1 MEIELSDGK
10 NLVIPDETNDL
21 TRELSLFHVESPFA
35 RFDHLKRA
43 VDLFWNRK
51 IQDAYMWNDWTELMQ
66 ETFCENDFVTVT
78 GSGASW
84 KTTSAAVYVLME
96 WFSAPSETVVICTST
111 TLPGLRRRIW
121 KEITRYYRIDPAMG
135 NLVQSKNCI
144 QYQKGSDDAGIF
156 GIAAEEGEINK
167 AVGRIIGFHAPY
179 IYVLID
185 EMPYTSEAILEACV
199 NLRTGAKRFKF
210 IGLGN
215 ADNKLDPHGRAC
227 EPAQGWD
234 SITPEHQIWPTKRG
248 ICVHLDCY
256 DSPNVKAGRVVY
268 PGLLNQQDI
277 DQTIKDYGE
286 DSPQF
291 WQQRR
296 GFWAPESVSRT
307 VISPALIDKFK
318 AKEKAIWNANFR
330 LGAGLDPA
338 FEGGDRCILRLGKCG
353 MDDRGKMV
361 LSLEEKI
368 KLNLSASVKGDPI
381 HYQIVRQVK
390 EACAQRDIPPSMLAI
405 DSTGEGG
412 GLLSI
417 FHREW
422 STEVQGI
429 EFGGAADPN
438 RRVSD
443 TSVKMANQEYL
454 NRVTQLWFQF
464 RTLMMNSQI
473 RGLDD
478 ETAMEFCQRRFKFV
492 GRLTQVEPKSEM
504 KERTRRSPDQ
514 ADAVVVLSELFFRVV
529 ADFRQSGLD
538 ITQDKRFERWRE
550 KMSPDIEEEAYA
562 TTNLDF

>member
-1 MEIELSDGK
+1 
-10 NLVIPDETNDL
+10 
-21 TRELSLFHVESPFA
+21 
-35 RFDHLKRA
+35 
-43 VDLFWNRK
+43 
-51 IQDAYMWNDWTELMQ
+51 
-66 ETFCENDFVTVT
+66 
-78 GSGASW
+78 
-84 KTTSAAVYVLME
+84 
-96 WFSAPSETVVICTST
+96 
-111 TLPGLRRRIW
+111 
-121 KEITRYYRIDPAMG
+121 
-135 NLVQSKNCI
+135 
-144 QYQKGSDDAGIF
+144 
-156 GIAAEEGEINK
+156 
-167 AVGRIIGFHAPY
+167 
-179 IYVLID
+179 
-185 EMPYTSEAILEACV
+185 
-199 NLRTGAKRFKF
+199 
-210 IGLGN
+210 
-215 ADNKLDPHGRAC
+215 
-227 EPAQGWD
+227 
-234 SITPEHQIWPTKRG
+234 
-248 ICVHLDCY
+248 
-256 DSPNVKAGRVVY
+256 
-268 PGLLNQQDI
+268 
-277 DQTIKDYGE
+277 
-286 DSPQF
+286 
-291 WQQRR
+291 
-296 GFWAPESVSRT
+296 
-307 VISPALIDKFK
+307 
-318 AKEKAIWNANFR
+318 
-330 LGAGLDPA
+330 
-338 FEGGDRCILRLGKCG
+338 
-353 MDDRGKMV
+353 MV

-464 RTLMMNSQI
+464 RTLMMNGQI

>member
-1 MEIELSDGK
+1 MELELSNGKKLVVPDG
-10 NLVIPDETNDL
+10 TNQI
-21 TRELSLFHVESPFA
+21 TQELSLFHVEEPDF
-35 RFDHLKRA
+35 RFEHLKKC

-51 IQDAYMWNDWTELMQ
+51 IPDSYMWNDWTELMQ
-66 ETFCENDFVTVT
+66 ETFCQNDFVTIT
-78 GSGASW
+78 GSAASW
-84 KTTSAAVYVLME
+84 KTTSAAVYVLTE
-96 WFSAPSETVVICTST
+96 WFAAPAETVVICTST

-121 KEITRYYRIDPAMG
+121 KEITRYYRIDPAIG

-144 QYQKGSDDAGIF
+144 QFQKGSDDAGIF

-167 AVGRIIGFHAPY
+167 AVGRIIGFHSPF

-215 ADNKLDPHGRAC
+215 SDNKLDPHGRAC
-227 EPAQGWD
+227 EPLNGWD
-234 SITPEHQIWPTKRG
+234 SVAPEHQFWETKRG
-248 ICVHLDCY
+248 VCIHLDCY

-268 PGLLNQQDI
+268 PGLLTQQDI

-307 VISPALIDKFK
+307 VISPALIEKFEAKKK
-318 AKEKAIWNANFR
+318 AVWNANFR

-338 FEGGDRCILRLGKCG
+338 FEGGDRCILRIGKCG
-353 MDDRGKMV
+353 MDIRGKMV

-368 KLNLSASVKGDPI
+368 KIGLAAGTKDDPL

-390 EACAQRDIPPSMLAI
+390 EACVARDIPPNMVAI

-422 STEVQGI
+422 SAEVIGI
-429 EFGGAADPN
+429 EFGGGADAN

-443 TSVKMANQEYL
+443 TSMKKANEEYF
-454 NRVTQLWFQF
+454 NKVTQLWFQF
-464 RTLMMNSQI
+464 RTLLMNGQI

-478 ETAMEFCQRRFKFV
+478 DTAIEFCQRRWRMV
-492 GRLTQVEPKSEM
+492 GRLMQAEPKSEM
-504 KERTRRSPDQ
+504 KERTRRSPDD
-514 ADAVVVLSELFFRVV
+514 ADAVVVLSELFFRTVN
-529 ADFRQSGLD
+529 DFRQSGLE
-538 ITQDKRFERWRE
+538 ITQDKRFEKWRE
-550 KMSPDIEEEAYA
+550 KMSADIEEEAYA
-562 TTNLDF
+562 TSGLDF